1 MDLIKI
7 RYLFVQKPRFLVPNV
22 NILLIDIYNTLLK
35 DKLKYNY
42 YNTL

>member
-7 RYLFVQKPRFLVPNV
+7 RYLFVQKPGFLVPNV
-22 NILLIDIYNTLLK
+22 NILLIDIIIRYYT

-42 YNTL
+42 YNSL